1 MVGLVHSLKNKKEVF
16 MNVNDLAKQVSS
28 IITPQTDNFYRDIRI
43 YGHFFHNTNDT
54 MWWGDVGMKF
64 LTRAPF
70 DVRWLREERL
80 DDPYGGFLYDATV
93 EDKALIMF
101 KHKYNQE
108 KYDKPGADFSSC
120 SYEFF
125 YSNYPFLRTGLW
137 SGTMRPRYAYVVDL
151 KNKSFKLASQWKT
164 KVPPYDTKEK
174 YERTELNEIYN
185 TLQKELDGI
194 ADQVQAE
201 YLEMQRKAARAAY
214 VRACFDPVNGREDK
228 EALEEYYRAEQ
239 EFVKALY
246 TLAEAVLKR
255 KECTVIYD
263 FLSESGTLTNN
274 RISML
279 AFLAAIEK
287 TRIW

>member
-1 MVGLVHSLKNKKEVF
+1 MGLCSCCWLKK
-16 MNVNDLAKQVSS
+16 
-28 IITPQTDNFYRDIRI
+28 
-43 YGHFFHNTNDT
+43 
-54 MWWGDVGMKF
+54 
-64 LTRAPF
+64 
-70 DVRWLREERL
+70 
-80 DDPYGGFLYDATV
+80 
-93 EDKALIMF
+93 
-101 KHKYNQE
+101 
-108 KYDKPGADFSSC
+108 
-120 SYEFF
+120 
-125 YSNYPFLRTGLW
+125 
-137 SGTMRPRYAYVVDL
+137 
-151 KNKSFKLASQWKT
+151 KSFQLASQWKS
-164 KVPPYDTKEK
+164 KVLPYDKKEK
-174 YERTELNEIYN
+174 YERTELNEFYN

>member
-1 MVGLVHSLKNKKEVF
+1 
-16 MNVNDLAKQVSS
+16 
-28 IITPQTDNFYRDIRI
+28 
-43 YGHFFHNTNDT
+43 

-70 DVRWLREERL
+70 DVRWLREKRL
-80 DDPYGGFLYDATV
+80 DDPYGGFLYETTV
-93 EDKALIMF
+93 EDKVLIMF
-101 KHKYNQE
+101 EHKYNQE
-108 KYDKPGADFSSC
+108 KYDQPGADFSSC

-125 YSNYPFLRTGLW
+125 YSNHPFLRTGLW
-137 SGTMRPRYAYVVDL
+137 SGTMRLRYAYVVDL

-174 YERTELNEIYN
+174 YERTALNAIYN

-214 VRACFDPVNGREDK
+214 VRACFDPVDGDENK
-228 EALEEYYRAEQ
+228 EALREYDRAEQ

-246 TLAEAVLKR
+246 TLAEAVMKR

>member
-1 MVGLVHSLKNKKEVF
+1 
-16 MNVNDLAKQVSS
+16 
-28 IITPQTDNFYRDIRI
+28 
-43 YGHFFHNTNDT
+43 
-54 MWWGDVGMKF
+54 MKF

-80 DDPYGGFLYDATV
+80 DDPYGGFLYEATA
-93 EDKALIMF
+93 EDKVLIMF
-101 KHKYNQE
+101 KHKDNQE
-108 KYDKPGADFSSC
+108 KYDQSGADFSSC

-125 YSNYPFLRTGLW
+125 CYNHPFLRTGLW
-137 SGTMRPRYAYVVDL
+137 SGTMRLHYAYVVDS
-151 KNKSFKLASQWKT
+151 KNKSFKLASQWKP
-164 KVPPYDTKEK
+164 KVPSYDTKEK
-174 YERTELNEIYN
+174 YERTALNAIYN
-185 TLQKELDGI
+185 MLQKELNGI
-194 ADQVQAE
+194 ADRVQAE

-228 EALEEYYRAEQ
+228 EALGEYDRAKQ

-246 TLAEAVLKR
+246 ALAEAVMKR

-279 AFLAAIEK
+279 AFLAVLEK

>member
-101 KHKYNQE
+101 
-108 KYDKPGADFSSC
+108 
-120 SYEFF
+120 
-125 YSNYPFLRTGLW
+125 
-137 SGTMRPRYAYVVDL
+137 
-151 KNKSFKLASQWKT
+151 
-164 KVPPYDTKEK
+164 
-174 YERTELNEIYN
+174 I
-185 TLQKELDGI
+185 
-194 ADQVQAE
+194 
-201 YLEMQRKAARAAY
+201 
-214 VRACFDPVNGREDK
+214 
-228 EALEEYYRAEQ
+228 
-239 EFVKALY
+239 
-246 TLAEAVLKR
+246 
-255 KECTVIYD
+255 
-263 FLSESGTLTNN
+263 
-274 RISML
+274 
-279 AFLAAIEK
+279 
-287 TRIW
+287 

>member
-70 DVRWLREERL
+70 D
-80 DDPYGGFLYDATV
+80 
-93 EDKALIMF
+93 
-101 KHKYNQE
+101 
-108 KYDKPGADFSSC
+108 
-120 SYEFF
+120 F
-125 YSNYPFLRTGLW
+125 YSNHPFLRTGLW

>member
-101 KHKYNQE
+101 IENIIKKFWMLSA
-108 KYDKPGADFSSC
+108 K
-120 SYEFF
+120 
-125 YSNYPFLRTGLW
+125 
-137 SGTMRPRYAYVVDL
+137 
-151 KNKSFKLASQWKT
+151 KT
-164 KVPPYDTKEK
+164 VSRIP
-174 YERTELNEIYN
+174 
-185 TLQKELDGI
+185 
-194 ADQVQAE
+194 A
-201 YLEMQRKAARAAY
+201 
-214 VRACFDPVNGREDK
+214 
-228 EALEEYYRAEQ
+228 
-239 EFVKALY
+239 
-246 TLAEAVLKR
+246 AEAVYICGR
-255 KECTVIYD
+255 Q
-263 FLSESGTLTNN
+263 F
-274 RISML
+274 
-279 AFLAAIEK
+279 
-287 TRIW
+287 

>member
-1 MVGLVHSLKNKKEVF
+1 MEPCVHALCVCCRFE
-16 MNVNDLAKQVSS
+16 KQ
-28 IITPQTDNFYRDIRI
+28 
-43 YGHFFHNTNDT
+43 
-54 MWWGDVGMKF
+54 
-64 LTRAPF
+64 
-70 DVRWLREERL
+70 
-80 DDPYGGFLYDATV
+80 
-93 EDKALIMF
+93 
-101 KHKYNQE
+101 
-108 KYDKPGADFSSC
+108 
-120 SYEFF
+120 
-125 YSNYPFLRTGLW
+125 
-137 SGTMRPRYAYVVDL
+137 
-151 KNKSFKLASQWKT
+151 SFKLASQWKKQRYALT
-164 KVPPYDTKEK
+164 TRKEK

>member
-1 MVGLVHSLKNKKEVF
+1 
-16 MNVNDLAKQVSS
+16 
-28 IITPQTDNFYRDIRI
+28 
-43 YGHFFHNTNDT
+43 
-54 MWWGDVGMKF
+54 MKF

-125 YSNYPFLRTGLW
+125 YSNHPFLRTGLW
-137 SGTMRPRYAYVVDL
+137 SGTMRPRYAYVADL

-201 YLEMQRKAARAAY
+201 YLNILRCSGKQPEQR
-214 VRACFDPVNGREDK
+214 
-228 EALEEYYRAEQ
+228 
-239 EFVKALY
+239 
-246 TLAEAVLKR
+246 
-255 KECTVIYD
+255 
-263 FLSESGTLTNN
+263 
-274 RISML
+274 M
-279 AFLAAIEK
+279 
-287 TRIW
+287 